1 MVENEKYESF
11 PWGKTAFFKL
21 MASLRQEFFV
31 DKQLYSLGGN
41 PQVLNVRM
49 FELCSNIDI
58 KVVVKE
64 SNKHTSSIELKGP
77 SNADSPLK
85 VSDKSI
91 EMEGSKV
98 NQAPSPIKYGENDEM
113 DVGIEK
119 MDDIVVEEM
128 EPLDTVGPNTIN
140 DMTLTVYKPP
150 PKTLDEYT
158 TADCFFKVY
167 IDKAYMNYYHADV
180 GKKLQTQKAFVIT
193 NEVAQMEMSLINT
206 IRELSTLAVVY
217 AEYLSE
223 GLVIPSLDIDA
234 QYHRLRY
241 ASFLCKY
248 GFVKVEKGYFSE
260 NDNSPRQRS
269 RFTTK
274 EKGRV
279 LHIE

>member
-31 DKQLYSLGGN
+31 EKQLYSLGGN

-49 FELCSNIDI
+49 FELCSNVDI
-58 KVVVKE
+58 KVVVKD

-77 SNADSPLK
+77 SNADSPPK

-98 NQAPSPIKYGENDEM
+98 NQAPSPIKYGENDEMEKFKKSRRREGDRSDDIFYVEGPFNADNPSKDSNKPVEIEGDKDNQPPSPVKYSEYDEM

-150 PKTLDEYT
+150 PKTLDE
-158 TADCFFKVY
+158 
-167 IDKAYMNYYHADV
+167 
-180 GKKLQTQKAFVIT
+180 
-193 NEVAQMEMSLINT
+193 
-206 IRELSTLAVVY
+206 
-217 AEYLSE
+217 
-223 GLVIPSLDIDA
+223 
-234 QYHRLRY
+234 
-241 ASFLCKY
+241 
-248 GFVKVEKGYFSE
+248 
-260 NDNSPRQRS
+260 
-269 RFTTK
+269 
-274 EKGRV
+274 
-279 LHIE
+279 